1 MSAVK
6 LDRGLLLF
14 SACRRCFLA
23 CRGITGVAADTETPS
38 AKLRRAFG
46 TLGLVQD
53 ECTVEDIRNAYLDLA
68 KRCHP
73 DSRTMEASTERF
85 ILVSYS
91 DMCDKSV
98 LHVA

>member
-6 LDRGLLLF
+6 LEGGLSLF
-14 SACRRCFLA
+14 SACRRCVLFQRGLA
-23 CRGITGVAADTETPS
+23 CDTDTPS

-53 ECTVEDIRNAYLDLA
+53 ECTVQDIRNAYLDLA

-73 DSRTMEASTERF
+73 DSRTMEASTEQF
-85 ILVSYS
+85 ILVS
-91 DMCDKSV
+91 
-98 LHVA
+98 LL